1 MSNPSVIKNTGP
13 RICHLADI
21 HLGYRRYN
29 KVTRA
34 GFNQRE
40 ADINHAFHEAV
51 DRLIQLRPAVV
62 IIAGDLF
69 HSVRPSNAVVAFCC
83 RELKRLRQRSGAEI
97 VIIAGNHEAPKRSDT
112 GSVLRVVA
120 EIDGCCVAV
129 GERERFTF
137 EDHSLSVECLPHG
150 TLGALTPGEIRAN
163 DRMKHNVLVL
173 HGQVNTDS
181 ISDFGGESIDLAA
194 LSPHEWDY
202 IALGHVHVKRAVGLN
217 AAYAGA
223 IEHTAINIWSEA
235 REKKGFWEIDLASGK
250 RTFHALTSPREV
262 VALDPINALEL
273 EPHEVSAEIERAF
286 ENVPGGIAG
295 KIVRLEVINLA
306 RSVWR
311 QIDPK
316 ALRRWR
322 TTALHI
328 SLHLGFEDQVGAPLA
343 VGDGGLQ
350 REFSLKEELLSFCR
364 ERESNRGDPA
374 ALETLVGRFFDAVE
388 GAHETPE
395 P

>member
-1 MSNPSVIKNTGP
+1 MNSRFPSKDAGP

-21 HLGYRRYN
+21 HLGYRRYG

-51 DRLIQLRPAVV
+51 DRIIALHPAVV
-62 IIAGDLF
+62 VIAGDLF

-112 GSVLRVVA
+112 GSVLRVIA
-120 EIDGCCVAV
+120 EIEGCCVAV
-129 GERERFTF
+129 GGPERFTF
-137 EDHSLSVECLPHG
+137 EQHSLSVQCLPHG
-150 TLGALTPGEIRAN
+150 TLGNLTPGSIRAD
-163 DRMKHNVLVL
+163 DRMSHNVLVL
-173 HGQVNTDS
+173 HGQVNADTV
-181 ISDFGGESIDLAA
+181 SDFGGENVDLTA

-202 IALGHVHVKRAVGLN
+202 IALGHVHVRRSVGLN
-217 AAYAGA
+217 AAYSGA
-223 IEHTAINIWSEA
+223 IEHTAVNIWAEA
-235 REKKGFWEIDLASGK
+235 REPKGFWEVDLGSGK
-250 RTFHALTSPREV
+250 RTFHALTTPREV
-262 VALDPINALEL
+262 VSLDPINALEL
-273 EPHEVSAEIERAF
+273 EPNELTGVIERAF
-286 ENVPGGIAG
+286 ESVPGGIAG
-295 KIVRLEVINLA
+295 KIVRLEVMNLA

-316 ALRRWR
+316 AMRRWR
-322 TTALHI
+322 TTALNI

-350 REFSLKEELLSFCR
+350 REFSLKEELISFCR

-374 ALETLVGRFFDAVE
+374 ALESLVGRYFDEVE
-388 GAHETPE
+388 GEHETPE